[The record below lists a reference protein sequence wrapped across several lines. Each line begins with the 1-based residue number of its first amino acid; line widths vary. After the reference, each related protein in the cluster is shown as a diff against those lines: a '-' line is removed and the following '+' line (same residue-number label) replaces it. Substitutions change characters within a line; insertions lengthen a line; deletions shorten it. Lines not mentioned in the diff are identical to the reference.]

1 MKNYFLR
8 YLEESFTY
16 ELYEIWNTYVTK
28 DPFYRTVVPLFTKRE
43 RLRESIEIFN
53 AHFKQRCYFLLG
65 DVGDDQYSYFCVKTV
80 PYLI

>member
-1 MKNYFLR
+1 MNVSIVFLVR
-8 YLEESFTY
+8 YVKHRHIT
-16 ELYEIWNTYVTK
+16 
-28 DPFYRTVVPLFTKRE
+28 E